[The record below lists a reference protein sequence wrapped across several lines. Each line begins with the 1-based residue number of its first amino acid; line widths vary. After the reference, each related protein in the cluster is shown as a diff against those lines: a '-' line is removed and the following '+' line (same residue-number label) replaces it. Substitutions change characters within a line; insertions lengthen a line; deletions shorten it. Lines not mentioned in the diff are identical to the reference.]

1 MNQPG
6 RSCPLHYRYSTMVFS
21 REPELQADTLYVVG
35 GLYGNQP
42 ALDTVL
48 NMIAEERGSTALVF
62 NGDFNWFNIDDAGFA
77 GINSVVLVH
86 RALRGN
92 VETELAADDSGA
104 GCGCAYPDS
113 VPDAEVA
120 RSNEILERLRAS
132 ARDFPDLRAQLGKLA
147 MHAVAQVGELRIGIV
162 HGDAESLA
170 GWRFDVS
177 ALDDSDRNEHLNT
190 LFTAARVDG
199 FASSHTCLPAL
210 REYSVEDGKRWVIN
224 NGAAGMPNFTNTNFG
239 VLSRISVRPLTPGR
253 SLYGLQTQNVF
264 VDALPIHYDHTRWLD
279 EFLINWPPGSP
290 GYASY
295 YSRIVSGPDYRLD
308 RAKAAR

>member
-6 RSCPLHYRYSTMVFS
+6 RSCPLHYRYSAAVFS

-35 GLYGNQP
+35 GLYGNRP
-42 ALDTVL
+42 ALDTIL
-48 NMIAEERGSTALVF
+48 NMFAEERGSTALVF

-77 GINSVVLVH
+77 GINSVVLAH

-92 VETELAADDSGA
+92 VETELAADDSSA

-113 VPDAEVA
+113 VPDEEVA
-120 RSNEILERLRAS
+120 RSNDILEQLRNTAQ
-132 ARDFPDLRAQLGKLA
+132 RFPALRAQLSALP
-147 MHAVAQVGELRIGIV
+147 MHAVAQVGGLRIGIV
-162 HGDAESLA
+162 HGDAESLS

-177 ALDDSDRNEHLNT
+177 AFNDSAQRKYLNT
-190 LFTAARVDG
+190 VFAAAPVDG

-210 REYSVEDGKRWVIN
+210 REFSVEDGKRWVIN
-224 NGAAGMPNFTNTNFG
+224 NGAAGMPNFKNTNFG

-253 SLYGLQTQNVF
+253 SLYGLQTRNVF
-264 VDALPIHYDHTRWLD
+264 VDALPIHYDHTRWHN
-279 EFLINWPPGSP
+279 EFLANWSLGSP

-308 RAKAAR
+308 RAKATR